1 MSRALV
7 VRAPMA
13 WLAPGRTVEGATIV
27 IERGVI
33 TYAGTAAQAPEP
45 RDVEAV
51 DVDGFVLPAI
61 ADRHVHIGLADPAAV
76 LMRGVTAV
84 RDLGWPPD
92 VIFPLADASELPSYN
107 GPLIRAAGPMLT
119 APGGYP
125 TRDRWA
131 PPGTGLEVHDPGE
144 AERAVRML
152 AARGAVAIKVALN
165 AAAGPTL
172 SDAELAAICR
182 TAGEEK
188 LPVVAHVEGPGQVE
202 RALGAGVRE
211 LAHTPWTE
219 ALPDRVVQA
228 LAKSIRIVSTLDI
241 QSFGGDTPEVRTAVD
256 NLRRFHE
263 AGGVVLYGTDLGNGP
278 IPPGVDV
285 REVLLLAEAGLDPEE
300 IVQAMARGPLERN
313 APGDLL
319 ALGRNPFEELD
330 AFADVRLVV
339 RAGRVAHRRS

>member
-1 MSRALV
+1 MSSALV

-13 WLAPGRTVEGATIV
+13 WLAPGQVVSDAAIV
-27 IERGVI
+27 IERGLVR
-33 TYAGTAAQAPEP
+33 YAGPAAQAPEP
-45 RDVEAV
+45 KEGEELA
-51 DVDGFVLPAI
+51 VDGFVLPAI

-76 LMRGVTAV
+76 LLRGVTAV

-92 VIFPLADASELPSYN
+92 VIFPLADASELPSYT
-107 GPLIRAAGPMLT
+107 GPLIRAVGPMLT

-144 AERAVRML
+144 GERAVRML

-165 AAAGPTL
+165 AVAGPTL
-172 SDAELAAICR
+172 SDADLAAICR
-182 TAGEEK
+182 AAAEEQV
-188 LPVVAHVEGPGQVE
+188 PVVAHVEGPGQVE

-219 ALPDRVVQA
+219 PLSDRVVQA
-228 LAKSIRIVSTLDI
+228 LAKRTRIVSTLDI

-278 IPPGVDV
+278 IPPGIDL
-285 REVLLLAEAGLDPEE
+285 REILLLREAGLTTEE
-300 IVQAMARGPLERN
+300 IVEAMARGPLQRN

-319 ALGRNPFEELD
+319 ALGRNPFEELE
-330 AFADVRLVV
+330 AFEDLRLVV
-339 RAGRVAHRRS
+339 RGGRVVRAA